1 MKIQKRRK
9 RERKTDYLKRLK
21 LLKSRTP
28 RLVFRKTN
36 KYILAQYVID
46 EQAQDKVQM
55 GISSKEL
62 IKFGWPKEFQGSLKS
77 IPAAYLTGFLIG
89 KKLIN
94 KKLETPIIDLGMLR
108 TVHKT
113 KVHAFAKGV
122 VDAGVG
128 IKYKEETFPIED
140 RIKGTHLKKDF
151 SKSFDEIKS
160 KIEKL

>member
-36 KYILAQYVID
+36 MYILAQYVTD
-46 EQAQDKVQM
+46 EQAQDKVEM

-62 IKFGWPKEFQGSLKS
+62 IKYGWPKEFQGSLKS

-89 KKLIN
+89 KKIIN
-94 KKLETPIIDLGMLR
+94 KKLETPIVDLGMLR

-113 KVHAFAKGV
+113 KVHGFVKGL
-122 VDAGVG
+122 VDSGVD
-128 IKYKEETFPIED
+128 IKYKEETFPSED
-140 RIKGTHLKKDF
+140 RIKGKHLKKDF
-151 SKSFDEIKS
+151 SKSFEEIKS

>member
-89 KKLIN
+89 KKLIS

-113 KVHAFAKGV
+113 KVHAFSKGL

-128 IKYKEETFPIED
+128 IKYKEETFPSED